1 MPAVNPFPGIYADLQ
16 QESLDVQAAFG
27 NAEVELV
34 GAAAATTYF
43 LEIVF
48 NSTEGH
54 ILRISDNA
62 QVSVLPD
69 AEQLRLYPQLGAL
82 FNLAMRNL
90 LNP

>member
-48 NSTEGH
+48 DSTAGH

-62 QVSVLPD
+62 QVSTLSD
-69 AEQLRLYPQLGAL
+69 AEQLRLYPQLGGL